1 MKKNVGIT
9 DKVIRFLLAAAFAVL
24 FFTGTVTGIFGIVL
38 LVFAA
43 IFVLTSLASFCPF
56 YTIFGIKTCKINP
69 EEN

>member
-43 IFVLTSLASFCPF
+43 IFVLTSLVSFCPF